1 MSFFVYIL
9 RCADGSYYTGHT
21 DNLEHRIAQHNDGTL
36 VGYTSQRRPV
46 ELAYFQT
53 LSTREEAFTCER
65 QIKGWSRRKK
75 EALMRQDWEA
85 LSRHSRSRN
94 ILRQAQ
100 DERFDKLR
108 IHQINWRKTGEIAAN
123 RSG

>member
-21 DNLEHRIAQHNDGTL
+21 DNLEHRMAQHNDGTL

-46 ELAYFQT
+46 ELVYSQT
-53 LSTREEAFTCER
+53 LSTREEAFACER

-75 EALMRQDWEA
+75 EALMREDWEA

-108 IHQINWRKTGEIAAN
+108 IH
-123 RSG
+123 